1 MASDAY
7 SALDKA
13 WRGTCRVLFGQEAG
27 GLSDCAGWLSE
38 YAEEIRSEKS
48 SISGKAV
55 TFTQNEYSGSARFMA
70 FDEIGYGKKF
80 APIPLDDMK
89 DIDSLV
95 TAAKERLQYA
105 GNVVLGHSSG
115 VQNSSNVTDSHYVLD
130 STAVASSKYVA
141 YSKYIKESEY
151 CFGVFGAEKD
161 AYLVKSMGSSL
172 KRCFECHM
180 VNYLSDC
187 YYCAKTQNCRECF
200 FCFGME
206 NGSYA
211 IGNTPVGKEKYL
223 ALKAKLLPE
232 IAEKIRKDGRIF
244 SLLKLIEEAGA
255 HKPDSRLKFA
265 KEKEAAFDIAP
276 VQKGFDSACRLV
288 FGKEMG
294 EIGKYEKFLFKHVPK
309 NVVVPSP
316 LSGSASV
323 VCGYR
328 RHVLNK
334 FEIARRLPT
343 EDEIRSVGKLAG
355 MVKTDVGGMELSA
368 LAEQFH
374 PIAYTNLDK
383 VAGKCT
389 NFRNCAVIIESQDC
403 LEGSAFDYSKK
414 CGYNFWASN
423 AESVFGS
430 CAAWFS
436 TFVLKNFYSKNMT
449 RSLEC
454 DGCESCTDLY
464 YSHNCENVRDS
475 MFCFN
480 AKNLTNAVG
489 NAPLPAEQY
498 RKMKGAIV
506 AQLADELEKKKDLK
520 WDIFNIGAISK

>member
-1 MASDAY
+1 MGSDAY
-7 SALDKA
+7 EALDRA
-13 WRGTCRVLFGQEAG
+13 WRSTCKVLFGQEAG
-27 GLSDCAGWLSE
+27 GLASSAEWLAE
-38 YAEEIRSEKS
+38 YGEEIRLEKS
-48 SISGKAV
+48 SLSGKSVAL
-55 TFTQNEYSGSARFMA
+55 TQDEYSPSARFIA
-70 FDEIGYGKKF
+70 FGEIDYGKKF
-80 APIPLDDMK
+80 QPMSINEMK
-89 DIDSLV
+89 DIDSLAL
-95 TAAKERLQYA
+95 AAQERLQYA

-115 VQNSSNVTDSHYVLD
+115 VENSSNVTDSHYVAD

-161 AYLVKSMGSSL
+161 TYLVKSMGSSL
-172 KRCFECHM
+172 RRCFECHM

-187 YYCAKTQNCRECF
+187 YYCAKAQNCHECF
-200 FCFGME
+200 FCFGLE

-211 IGNTPVGKEKYL
+211 VGNTPVGKAKYL

-232 IAEKIRKDGRIF
+232 IAEKIRKDGGIF
-244 SLLKLIEEAGA
+244 SLLKLIEKAGGHA
-255 HKPDSRLKFA
+255 PDARLKFA
-265 KEKEAAFDIAP
+265 KEKEAQFDIAP
-276 VQKGFDSACRLV
+276 VQRGFDSACRLV
-288 FGKEMG
+288 FGREMG

-316 LSGSASV
+316 LSNSPSV

-328 RHVLNK
+328 KHVLDK
-334 FEIARRLPT
+334 FAIAGRFPT
-343 EDEIRSVGKLAG
+343 EGEMRDIGKMQG
-355 MVKTDVGGMELSA
+355 MVETEVGGMDVSA

-403 LEGSAFDYSKK
+403 LEGCAFDYTKK
-414 CGYNFWASN
+414 CAYDFWASSSE
-423 AESVFGS
+423 AVFGS

-436 TFVLKNFYSKNMT
+436 SFVLKNFYSKNMA

-475 MFCFN
+475 MLCFN
-480 AKNLTNAVG
+480 VKNLTNAVG

-498 RKMKGAIV
+498 RKVKGAIV
-506 AQLADELEKKKDLK
+506 AQLADELERKKDLK
-520 WDIFNIGAISK
+520 RDIFNIGAAD